1 MVKEIQCAEGKIA
14 LVDDE
19 DYPLLSRFTWSVVGT
34 YPCFWHHIQRRANG
48 STHIQMHKLIMGG
61 INLVDHKDGN
71 HFNNQK
77 DNLRPVTVQQ
87 NGWNSIK
94 RNRTAGARPPSSQ
107 YKGVVKCIGV
117 KERVYWRVLIRLTA
131 KGVKPEK
138 YVRLGPF
145 DKEIDAAK
153 AYNEEI
159 VKHRGEY
166 ARLNQIPNPIEPK
179 VEKTS

>member
-1 MVKEIQCAEGKIA
+1 MLGKMVKEIQCAEGKIA

-19 DYPLLSRFTWSVVGT
+19 DFPLLSRFTWSVVGT

-94 RNRTAGARPPSSQ
+94 RTRTALGNAPSSP
-107 YKGVVKCIGV
+107 YKGVMKIRG
-117 KERVYWRVLIRLTA
+117 EWRMQIKITA
-131 KGVKPEK
+131 KGVKPAK
-138 YVRLGPF
+138 FIRKGPF
-145 DKEIDAAK
+145 ATEIEAAQS
-153 AYNEEI
+153 YNEEV
-159 VKHRGEY
+159 VKIRGEY